1 MKLVNLTPHTIK
13 VVVSDGYMDVL
24 EIPPSGKV
32 ARVSAKQYFYDYVEV
47 YKPDP
52 FGEGPEEFREVIPL
66 RIPVSKTVYGEV
78 EGVPEPKEGMVY
90 IVSSLVKQQLPD
102 RDDVVAPDT
111 GPSAIRENGQ
121 VVAVTRFQI

>member
-1 MKLVNLTPHTIK
+1 MKLVNLTPHAIR
-13 VVVSDGYMDVL
+13 VVVNDAYMDVL

-32 ARVSAKQYFYDYVEV
+32 ARVSSKQYFYDYVEV
-47 YKPDP
+47 YQPDP
-52 FGEGPEEFREVIPL
+52 FGEGPEEFREVVPL
-66 RIPVSKTVYGEV
+66 RIPVYKTTYEEPV
-78 EGVPEPKEGMVY
+78 GVPEPKEGVIY

-121 VVAVTRFQI
+121 VVAVTRFQV